1 MPESSSSLTA
11 EGLVTTVHN
20 PETVHSA
27 GPESKPNVEVA
38 PPLVREEM
46 QRVLASKEFR
56 SSRRCQDFLRYV
68 VENALQGHS
77 ESLKERTIGIDVFGK
92 PSSYDPSEDATVR
105 VKAGEVRKRLS
116 AYYHSQPAGTQV
128 VIDLPLGSYAP
139 EFRLPHET
147 PLPQPGHEE
156 TRDTPQAPRRLLAYG
171 LVAAA
176 GLAVCLALAFI
187 WLHSQAA
194 EPTSELNKFWAPVFQ
209 ERKPVS
215 LCAAVVPVYSRMH
228 QPAANQ
234 PARPEDFVL
243 VPNQF
248 VAAGDLNALLQISE
262 TLTRLRQPY
271 RLRIGEAVSFQ
282 DLRSGPAVLVGYSY
296 TKWQEIS
303 RGFRYFIDMSRQPIG
318 ILDNGQATEWTIA
331 IHPDDPSIKG
341 DYAIVSRVF
350 DPDTHNML
358 VEIAGITHYGTE
370 AAGDFVSNATLMN
383 EAFRNAPPGWESKNV
398 QVVLQVKIIEGSPSV
413 PKVIA
418 TYFW

>member
-1 MPESSSSLTA
+1 MA
-11 EGLVTTVHN
+11 TVPN
-20 PETVHSA
+20 PDTVSSA
-27 GPESKPNVEVA
+27 GPQGKLNGEITPE
-38 PPLVREEM
+38 LVREEM
-46 QRVLASKEFR
+46 QRVLASREFR

-77 ESLKERTIGIDVFGK
+77 EGLKERAIGIDVFGK

-116 AYYHSQPAGTQV
+116 AYYHSGPSGTLA

-139 EFRLPHET
+139 EFRLPHEA
-147 PLPQPGHEE
+147 PLPQPGREE
-156 TRDTPQAPRRLLAYG
+156 LPEAPRSLRRWRAYG
-171 LVAAA
+171 LAGAA
-176 GLAVCLALAFI
+176 GLAACLALAMVWVHFR
-187 WLHSQAA
+187 AP
-194 EPTSELNKFWAPVFQ
+194 EPASELNKFWAPVFQ

-215 LCAAVVPVYSRMH
+215 LCAAVVPVYSRMR
-228 QPAANQ
+228 QLAANQ

-248 VAAGDLNALLQISE
+248 VAAGDLNALLQVSE
-262 TLTRLRQPY
+262 TLARLHQPY
-271 RLRIGEAVSFQ
+271 RLRIGEAVSFR

-296 TKWQEIS
+296 TRWQELS
-303 RGFRYFIDMSRQPIG
+303 RGFRYFIDMDRLPIG
-318 ILDNGQATEWTIA
+318 ILDNGQATDWTIA
-331 IHPDDPSIKG
+331 THPDDPTIKG

-383 EAFRNAPPGWESKNV
+383 EAFRAAPAGWQSKNV
-398 QVVLQVKIIEGSPSV
+398 QVVLHVKIIGGSPSV
-413 PKVIA
+413 PNVVA